1 MKKLFILIVTVF
13 FINGLTKAEVA
24 DTMYVMKS
32 GAVVVKCPVADVD
45 SVIFYKPT
53 LQDIDGNNY
62 TTVTI
67 GTQTWMVENLKV
79 TKLND
84 GTPIPN
90 SGANAGV
97 YTNAE
102 WGALSSPARCWENHV
117 SGPEPV
123 GGNMLYNFYAINSGK
138 LAPKGWHIPTKAEW
152 ETLAANVS
160 QPNVIKLFDATCGG
174 TNELGFKAIQ
184 AGCRYTEGAGGWYA
198 EGNNSSFWASDSFSE
213 GRGWALWLR
222 SGSGTF
228 DFGHSAYNYG
238 FPVRLI
244 KD

>member
-32 GAVVVKCPVADVD
+32 GVVVAKCPVADVD

-84 GTPIPN
+84 GTPIAN
-90 SGANAGV
+90 SGASTGV
-97 YTNAE
+97 FTNAE
-102 WGALSSPARCWENHV
+102 WGALSSPARCWYGHE

-123 GGNMLYNFYAINSGK
+123 GGNMVYNFSAVASGK
-138 LAPKGWHIPTKAEW
+138 LAPAGWHIATKADW
-152 ETLAANVS
+152 ETLAANVPY
-160 QPNVIKLFDATCGG
+160 PNLVKLLAVGNGEG
-174 TNELGFKAIQ
+174 TNELGFNGLQI
-184 AGCRYTEGAGGWYA
+184 GCRTGGSGWYTP
-198 EGNNSSFWASDSFSE
+198 GGHSGFWAATPYTDSRGFSIWVRASDIYI
-213 GRGWALWLR
+213 GHDANN
-222 SGSGTF
+222 
-228 DFGHSAYNYG
+228 FGYS
-238 FPVRLI
+238 VRCV